1 MDAQHQKESCCDA
14 KFSITGGTKGNC
26 YGNLKCHQPRQNI
39 QENAFENIVFKMLA
53 ILFKPQC
60 VKRGSVELIRSFC
73 QLLFP
78 FFNALI

>member
-1 MDAQHQKESCCDA
+1 MAGIMDAQHQKESCCDT

-26 YGNLKCHQPRQNI
+26 YGNLKCHQRRQNI

-60 VKRGSVELIRSFC
+60 VKRG
-73 QLLFP
+73 P
-78 FFNALI
+78 FILPVIVSLMR